1 VATYQPDLS
10 AVFAALSDGTRQ
22 RVIERLSVGP
32 ASISELSRPFD
43 IAAPSFL
50 KHMKVLE
57 SAGLVRTEKAGRVRT
72 ARLAPDALRDVEDWV
87 SRHRRRWERHLDDLG
102 SFLEQGDT
110 Q

>member
-1 VATYQPDLS
+1 VATYASDLS
-10 AVFAALSDGTRQ
+10 AVFAALSDATRQ
-22 RVIERLSVGP
+22 RVVERLSVGP

-57 SAGLVRTEKAGRVRT
+57 SAGLVRTEKTGRVRT
-72 ARLAPDALRDVEDWV
+72 ARLAPEALREVEDWV

-102 SFLEQGDT
+102 SFLEQAGLP
-110 Q
+110 